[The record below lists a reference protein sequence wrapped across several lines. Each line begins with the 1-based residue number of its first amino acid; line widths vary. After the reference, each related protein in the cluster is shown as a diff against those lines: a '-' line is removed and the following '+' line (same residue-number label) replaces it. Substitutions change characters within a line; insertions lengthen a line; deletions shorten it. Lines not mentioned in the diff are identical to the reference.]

1 MLAVQG
7 ARSSGRPVGRCASPR
22 RHRQRQAF
30 RVEGKNPEKRSGVST
45 SPWCL
50 RRARG
55 RSPTAQHIAPKHTA
69 TFGERWAT
77 WLAGPLPRV
86 GARGSAG
93 HEAQRTD
100 EVKRSGARPIW
111 GPARNR
117 FLVEVEETRE
127 ENQLRTKRWSL
138 RRSQG
143 ASEITNAEA
152 VAHRQRSENDGRLGS
167 PVPCPASE
175 RGAAPATERREL
187 TRSKGPAQ
195 SQFGDRL
202 DIASCV
208 EVEETREENQLRTK
222 RWSVRRSQGASEITD
237 PEAVAHRRRSYG

>member
-1 MLAVQG
+1 MAIRQV
-7 ARSSGRPVGRCASPR
+7 RSPR
-22 RHRQRQAF
+22 RHRAWQKVVLRGDFGEEIQA
-30 RVEGKNPEKRSGVST
+30 ST
-45 SPWCL
+45 SLWCL

-55 RSPTAQHIAPKHTA
+55 GSPTARHIAPKHTG

-93 HEAQRTD
+93 HRAQRTD

-117 FLVEVEETRE
+117 FRVEVEETRE

-143 ASEITNAEA
+143 ASEITDLEA
-152 VAHRQRSENDGRLGS
+152 VAHR
-167 PVPCPASE
+167 
-175 RGAAPATERREL
+175 
-187 TRSKGPAQ
+187 
-195 SQFGDRL
+195 
-202 DIASCV
+202 
-208 EVEETREENQLRTK
+208 
-222 RWSVRRSQGASEITD
+222 
-237 PEAVAHRRRSYG
+237 